1 MNKQQGSGRKRQLAL
16 IVAGVIIIAA
26 AISGW
31 LSVRQTTLNP
41 LSEDAE
47 LGASVVHIASSF
59 LAVSF
64 DQCRGK

>member
-47 LGASVVHIASSF
+47 LGRV
-59 LAVSF
+59 
-64 DQCRGK
+64 